1 MSVMDTPL
9 TSSLDL
15 QAAISPSDT
24 RSQIAQLVSDFVGLT
39 SSGALSAAQVKT
51 AELADPIIA
60 ALEYEGSAELGNPWC
75 QSDFPTKYVN
85 CI

>member
-51 AELADPIIA
+51 AELADP
-60 ALEYEGSAELGNPWC
+60 
-75 QSDFPTKYVN
+75 
-85 CI
+85 